1 MLRCRCFVTSLDVQK
16 FQSEQKRPR
25 ILRSNSLEAVMCS
38 DTSGERSSKTLKET
52 PNSVP
57 SDRKFTQQH
66 NQLIVTVQID
76 NASGGERQSG
86 QQKHITDLGG
96 SWRHIGFKIVRS
108 NSLNENSFVSPSKRH
123 HNATQRNAQ
132 RSRSVPIILT
142 NLTRTEQQN
151 NCTTELLVRNDPCII
166 VTRN

>member
-16 FQSEQKRPR
+16 FQSEQKCPR

-38 DTSGERSSKTLKET
+38 DTSGQRSSKTVKET
-52 PNSVP
+52 PNSVA

-108 NSLNENSFVSPSKRH
+108 NSLNENPFVSPSKRH

-132 RSRSVPIILT
+132 RSRSLPIILT
-142 NLTRTEQQN
+142 NLTRTEGQN
-151 NCTTELLVRNDPCII
+151 NMPV
-166 VTRN
+166 